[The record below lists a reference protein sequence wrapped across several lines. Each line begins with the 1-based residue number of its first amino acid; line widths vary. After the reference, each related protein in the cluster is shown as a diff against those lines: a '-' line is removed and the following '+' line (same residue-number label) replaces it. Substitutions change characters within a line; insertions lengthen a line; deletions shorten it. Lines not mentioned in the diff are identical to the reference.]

1 MEFKIRL
8 ADVNIAVNSMH
19 DEVFQLCRDYLTDG
33 MTDFYVSPAPADIAM
48 ERVKNLHEAEVEGI
62 QPVDY
67 PDSYLETLAVYRQI
81 AAQMLGHDTFL
92 LHGAVVAVK
101 DKAWLFTAPSGTGK
115 TTHIRLWLDHI
126 EGSYVVNGDK
136 PLIHIGEEV
145 TAYGTPW
152 AGKEGMQKNVGVKL
166 CGIVIL
172 ERGKENSIRRTT
184 LSQSLPTLIQQS
196 YRPNEKKGLEKT
208 LELIGKLG
216 NRIPLYRLQCNM
228 LPEAALTAYK
238 TLSRDTESIYE

>member
-19 DEVFQLCRDYLTDG
+19 DEVFRLCRDYLTDG
-33 MTDFYVSPAPADIAM
+33 TADFYVSPAPADIAL

-62 QPVDY
+62 LPVNY
-67 PDSYLETLAVYRQI
+67 PDSYLETLAVYRKI
-81 AAQMLGHDTFL
+81 AVEMLGHDTFL
-92 LHGAVVAVK
+92 LHGAVIAVN

-115 TTHIRLWLDHI
+115 TTHIRLWLKHI

-136 PLIHIGEEV
+136 PLIRIGEEV

-172 ERGKENSIRRTT
+172 ERGAENSIERIAFP
-184 LSQSLPTLIQQS
+184 QALPVLIQQS

-208 LELIGKLG
+208 LELIRKLG
-216 NRIPLYRLQCNM
+216 SRIPLYRLKCNM
-228 LPEAALTAYK
+228 HPDAAWTAYRA
-238 TLSRDTESIYE
+238 LSQDTN